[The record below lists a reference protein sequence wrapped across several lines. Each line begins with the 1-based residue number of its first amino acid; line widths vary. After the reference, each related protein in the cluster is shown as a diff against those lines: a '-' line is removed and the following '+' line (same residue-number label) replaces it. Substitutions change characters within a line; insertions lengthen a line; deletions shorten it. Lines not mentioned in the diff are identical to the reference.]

1 VTSTPAPDDA
11 DLPLLLTGRTVL
23 PDRVVAEGAV
33 VVEAG
38 SIAYAGDRR
47 GVPERWAGARL
58 PDGWAPGATLLPGL
72 VDVHCHGGAGG
83 EFGTDAESATR
94 AVARHHRAGSTS
106 VVGSLVSAPQD
117 VLLGGIAALV
127 PLAEAGELAGIHL
140 EGPFLSVDRCGAQD
154 PAALTD
160 PDAAFVEQVAAAAG
174 PWFAHMTYAPER
186 DGADELPARLAAAGA
201 LAAVGHTDAPWEVAA
216 RALELVRAAGAR
228 GGRPLVTHLFN
239 GMPPLHHRTPGPVA
253 AALAAAARGEA
264 VVEVIADGVHLAA
277 GTVRMVFDTVG
288 AGNIALVSDSMS
300 AGGLSDGEYTLGGQA
315 VRVVGRE
322 ARLVRD
328 GSLAGGV
335 STLLE
340 QVRWCVQ
347 DLGIDLLD
355 AVTAASR
362 TPAAALALDGVGTL
376 AAGQHADLLVVDDGL
391 SPMRVLR
398 HGRWLG

>member
-1 VTSTPAPDDA
+1 MTSTPADSPV
-11 DLPLLLTGRTVL
+11 LLTGRTVL
-23 PDRVVAEGAV
+23 PDRVVADGAV
-33 VVEAG
+33 VVDG
-38 SIAYAGDRR
+38 GTIAYAGERA
-47 GVPERWAGARL
+47 GVPARWAQA
-58 PDGWAPGATLLPGL
+58 PTPPGWEPTGTILPGL
-72 VDVHCHGGAGG
+72 VDVHCHGGDGG
-83 EFGTDAESATR
+83 EFGTDADAATR

-117 VLLGGIAALV
+117 VLLAGIATLV
-127 PLAEAGELAGIHL
+127 PLAESGDLAGIHL

-154 PAALTD
+154 PDALTD

-186 DGADELPARLAAAGA
+186 DGADELPAHLAAAGA
-201 LAAVGHTDAPWEVAA
+201 LAAVGHTAAPWEVAA
-216 RALELVRAAGAR
+216 TALERVRSAGAR
-228 GGRPLVTHLFN
+228 GGRPLVTHVFN

-288 AGNIALVSDSMS
+288 ASNIALVSDSMS

-322 ARLVRD
+322 ARLVKD

-340 QVRWCVQ
+340 QVRWCVRE
-347 DLGIDLLD
+347 LGIGLLD

-362 TPAAALALDGVGTL
+362 TPAAALSLERVGAL
-376 AAGQHADLLVVDDGL
+376 AARQHADLLVVDGDL
-391 SPMRVLR
+391 SLLRVLR
-398 HGRWLG
+398 RGSWLD

>member
-1 VTSTPAPDDA
+1 MTSTPADTTV
-11 DLPLLLTGRTVL
+11 LLHGRTVL
-23 PDRVVAEGAV
+23 PDRVVADGAV
-33 VVEAG
+33 VVDG
-38 SIAYAGDRR
+38 GTIAYAGERA
-47 GVPERWAGARL
+47 GVPAQWAQA
-58 PDGWAPGATLLPGL
+58 PTPPGWEPGATILPGL

-83 EFGTDAESATR
+83 EFGTDAGSATR

-117 VLLGGIAALV
+117 VLLAGIATLV

-140 EGPFLSVDRCGAQD
+140 EGPFLSVDRCGAQNPD
-154 PAALTD
+154 ALTD
-160 PDAAFVEQVAAAAG
+160 PDSGFVEQVAAAAG

-186 DGADELPARLAAAGA
+186 AGADELPARLAAAGA

-216 RALELVRAAGAR
+216 RALERVRAAGAR

-288 AGNIALVSDSMS
+288 AANIALVSDSMS

-322 ARLVRD
+322 ARLVKD

-347 DLGIDLLD
+347 DLGLDLLD

-362 TPAAALALDGVGTL
+362 TPAAALSLEGVGSL
-376 AAGQHADLLVVDDGL
+376 AAGQRADLLVVDDAL
-391 SPMRVLR
+391 SLRRVLR
-398 HGRWLG
+398 RGSWLG

>member
-1 VTSTPAPDDA
+1 VTSEATDRTV
-11 DLPLLLTGRTVL
+11 LLTGRTVL
-23 PDRVVAEGAV
+23 PDRVVADGAV
-33 VVEAG
+33 VVESG
-38 SIAYAGDRR
+38 TIAYAG
-47 GVPERWAGARL
+47 ERDALPASFAGART
-58 PDGWAPGATLLPGL
+58 PEGWSAGRTLLPGL

-83 EFGTDAESATR
+83 EFGTDAESAGR

-106 VVGSLVSAPQD
+106 VVGSLVSAPQA
-117 VLLGGIAALV
+117 VLLAGIATLV
-127 PLAEAGELAGIHL
+127 PLADAGELAGIHL
-140 EGPFLSVDRCGAQD
+140 EGPFLSVDRCGAQNPD
-154 PAALTD
+154 ALTD

-174 PWFAHMTYAPER
+174 PWLAHMTYAPER
-186 DGADELPARLAAAGA
+186 AGADELPARLASAGA
-201 LAAVGHTDAPWEVAA
+201 LAAVGHTDAPWDVAA
-216 RALELVRAAGAR
+216 RALDLVRSAGAR

-288 AGNIALVSDSMS
+288 AANIALVSDSMS

-322 ARLVRD
+322 ARLVKD

-347 DLGIDLLD
+347 ELGVDLLD

-362 TPAAALALDGVGTL
+362 TPAAALTLDRVGTL
-376 AAGQHADLLVVDDGL
+376 AAGQHADVLVVDEAL
-391 SPMRVLR
+391 ALRQVLR
-398 HGRWLG
+398 RGHWLD

>member
-1 VTSTPAPDDA
+1 MTSTPPDTA
-11 DLPLLLTGRTVL
+11 FLLHGRTVL
-23 PDRVVAEGAV
+23 PDRVVADGAV
-33 VVEAG
+33 VVDG
-38 SIAYAGDRR
+38 GTIAYAGERAA
-47 GVPERWAGARL
+47 VPAQWAQA
-58 PDGWAPGATLLPGL
+58 PTPSGWEPGATILPGL

-83 EFGTDAESATR
+83 EFGTDPESAAR
-94 AVARHHRAGSTS
+94 AAARHHRAGSTS

-117 VLLGGIAALV
+117 VLLAGIGTLV

-140 EGPFLSVDRCGAQD
+140 EGPFLSVDRCGAQNPD
-154 PAALTD
+154 ALTD
-160 PDAAFVEQVAAAAG
+160 PDPGFMERVAAAAG
-174 PWFAHMTYAPER
+174 PWLAHMTYAPER
-186 DGADELPARLAAAGA
+186 AGADRLPARLAAAGA

-216 RALELVRAAGAR
+216 RALELVRSAGAR

-239 GMPPLHHRTPGPVA
+239 GMPPLHHRAPGPVA

-288 AGNIALVSDSMS
+288 AANIALVSDSMS

-347 DLGIDLLD
+347 ELGVGLLD

-362 TPAAALALDGVGTL
+362 TPSAALTLDRVGTL
-376 AAGQHADLLVVDDGL
+376 AAGQHADVLVVDEDL
-391 SPMRVLR
+391 SLRAVLR
-398 HGRWLG
+398 RSSWLA

>member
-1 VTSTPAPDDA
+1 MTSTPADTTVL
-11 DLPLLLTGRTVL
+11 LPGRTVL
-23 PDRVVAEGAV
+23 PDRVVADGAV
-33 VVEAG
+33 VVDG
-38 SIAYAGDRR
+38 GTIAYAG
-47 GVPERWAGARL
+47 ERDALPAHWAQA
-58 PDGWAPGATLLPGL
+58 PTPPGWEPGATILPGL
-72 VDVHCHGGAGG
+72 VDVHCHGGDGG
-83 EFGTDAESATR
+83 EFGTDADSANR

-117 VLLGGIAALV
+117 VLLAGIATLV
-127 PLAEAGELAGIHL
+127 PLAESGDLAGIHL
-140 EGPFLSVDRCGAQD
+140 EGPFLSVDRCGAQNPD
-154 PAALTD
+154 ALTD
-160 PDAAFVEQVAAAAG
+160 PDAAFVERVAAAAG

-216 RALELVRAAGAR
+216 AALERVRTAGAR

-288 AGNIALVSDSMS
+288 AANIALVSDSMS

-322 ARLVRD
+322 ARLVKD

-362 TPAAALALDGVGTL
+362 TPAAALSLDGVGGL
-376 AAGQHADLLVVDDGL
+376 AAGQHADLLVVDEDL
-391 SPMRVLR
+391 SLRHVLR
-398 HGRWLG
+398 RGSWLD